1 MSQYQRLF
9 LVADPERQHSAA
21 LQRAAAL
28 AKASGAALHVTAFV
42 EPFASLR
49 WLDQGVQ
56 EQTREQYLSEHDQWL
71 QRQVAPL
78 REQGLTVTCE
88 LQWTSEPLAEI
99 LRHLEEMQADLLI
112 KDVQHEPL
120 LKRAFITPLDV
131 QLLRDSPAPVMLVGN
146 DLHALPRK
154 IMAAVDPSRAEN
166 RISGLNER
174 IIQAA
179 NALALQCDAELHLVH
194 VYDLTPA
201 YLGDAGAGS
210 VAWSDLVGELRDSL
224 HKAFSELAD
233 SYGVAAERRHF
244 IMGTPLNGLADFAE
258 SSQADVLVMGRVQR
272 HGLNKLLGSTIES
285 LLYRAPCSILA
296 VPASE

>member
-9 LVADPERQHSAA
+9 LVADPQMQRSAA

-42 EPFASLR
+42 EPFATLR
-49 WLDQGVQ
+49 WLDKSVQ
-56 EQTREQYLSEHDQWL
+56 EQTREQYLSQHGQWL
-71 QRQVAPL
+71 QQQVTPL
-78 REQGLTVTCE
+78 REQGLAVTTE
-88 LQWTSEPLAEI
+88 LQWTNEPLAEI
-99 LRHLEEMQADLLI
+99 IRHLEEMQPDLLI

-131 QLLRDSPAPVMLVGN
+131 QLLRDSPVPLMLVGGERQ
-146 DLHALPRK
+146 ALPRK
-154 IMAAVDPSRAEN
+154 IMAAVDPSRMEN

-179 NALALQCDAELHLVH
+179 NALALQCDAELHLVY
-194 VYDLTPA
+194 VYDLSPA

-224 HKAFSELAD
+224 HKSFSELAD
-233 SYGVAAERRHF
+233 SYGVAPERRHF
-244 IMGTPLNGLADFAE
+244 VMGTPLNGLADFAE
-258 SSQADVLVMGRVQR
+258 SSGADVLVMGRVQR
-272 HGLNKLLGSTIES
+272 HGLNKLLGSTIER
-285 LLYRAPCSILA
+285 LLFQAPCSILA
-296 VPASE
+296 VPAP